1 MSKQKTQPKT
11 IYDEFKGM
19 LDWSMQGQ
27 EKIPENEQ
35 EMMAQGTK
43 AYARSAVLSMWMI
56 GKLLRLVIKL
66 IKGVFRMVFRRKKA
80 DKSDPSFM
88 SGAAARQMEAFNQQ
102 LQMQGYPFQQPAVQQ
117 GYPIQQP
124 QIQQG
129 YPYGVQQQP
138 QPGAPAQ
145 PQPMMPQMQQP
156 MQAPQY
162 PPAVPSILEQLMQAD
177 MSLAEHL
184 KSMDSRITALEEQV
198 TRDDLNINEI
208 FARLNMAQGV
218 QPAGGKVTRFQR

>member
-1 MSKQKTQPKT
+1 MV
-11 IYDEFKGM
+11 
-19 LDWSMQGQ
+19 GQ
-27 EKIPENEQ
+27 EQIPRNDQ

-102 LQMQGYPFQQPAVQQ
+102 LQMQGYPFQQPQMQQ
-117 GYPIQQP
+117 GYPNQQP
-124 QIQQG
+124 QMQQG

-156 MQAPQY
+156 MPTAQQY
-162 PPAVPSILEQLMQAD
+162 RAETPSILEQLMQAD
-177 MSLAEHL
+177 MGLAEHL
-184 KSMDSRITALEEQV
+184 KSMESRISVLEEQMQ
-198 TRDDLNINEI
+198 RNDLNVNEI

-218 QPAGGKVTRFQR
+218 QPAGGKVTKFHR